1 MRGIVDRGRQPY
13 DASVPY
19 RRQAIV
25 LLVLLAAVLYA
36 GERWREQDDSEFRLT
51 PEMIEAIQNSKL
63 DPGVYEAFERARER
77 DRSNLRRI
85 TVDPQ
90 PPPPSPPV
98 PTPSARRFVDV
109 TLDPS
114 GRPYDTL
121 LRKGAKVGRRP
132 LAVLHA
138 PSRRV
143 LFVGGEGASY
153 VQAGEHE
160 PVTLAERAGRRYPVH
175 AVWLDEKSYDAIV
188 GVVIVERESPVARWR
203 QLDPVAYGTDA
214 GLGAITTFEWAAR
227 KKAISNE
234 VSRRYWKLLVE
245 QGRQSFVADV
255 DRHDGVDTIVFSN
268 GFGDGGFPSIA
279 GYDASG
285 RRAQIVLW
293 TIVVPWRVAF
303 PEGRPPS
310 QVTERENELAACLAG
325 DRRIDGARCRLAPR

>member
-1 MRGIVDRGRQPY
+1 M
-13 DASVPY
+13 PY

-25 LLVLLAAVLYA
+25 LLVLLAVVIYA
-36 GERWREQDDSEFRLT
+36 GESWREQDESGYKLT
-51 PEMIEAIQNSKL
+51 PEMIEAIQDTTF
-63 DPGVYEAFERARER
+63 DPGLYEGIEKLRER
-77 DRSNLRRI
+77 DPSILNVEPA
-85 TVDPQ
+85 TVDP
-90 PPPPSPPV
+90 PPLGPPAPPTGA
-98 PTPSARRFVDV
+98 PRYLDV

-143 LFVGGEGASY
+143 LFMGGEEANY

-160 PVTLAERAGRRYPVH
+160 PVTLEERSGRRYPVH
-175 AVWLDEKSYDAIV
+175 AVWLDETSYDSIV
-188 GVVIVERESPVARWR
+188 GVVIVERDSPVVRWR
-203 QLDPVAYGTDA
+203 ELELVAYGTDA

-227 KKAISNE
+227 DKAHSNE
-234 VSRRYWKLLVE
+234 ISRRYWKLLVE

-325 DRRIDGARCRLAPR
+325 NRRIDGARCRLAPR